1 MKAYAIKVCKLI
13 SALALGLGYVG
24 CINATTTPSNPNV
37 ENPHAMPFYAGPLE
51 QTLMAVPANESTS
64 PNKTYILPA
73 IPATTQWGVFNA
85 NMQPVLKI
93 NSGDTVVIQT
103 LPAADNQ
110 VVPGVKIEKIIQM
123 NNAVPG
129 RGPHTLTGPIAVAGA
144 EPGDVLSIHINSI
157 TPIAY
162 ASNDCVPGK
171 GLFPELFPK
180 GQVSYYQIDL
190 KNKQIQFAPGI
201 VIPLAPFPGIIAVAP
216 AKSGVFNSV
225 PPGVYGGNMDLRILT
240 QGTTL
245 YLPVFK
251 KGGMIWSGDSHAAQG
266 NGEIDLTAMETA
278 FSEISITVKL
288 IKGKKLAWPEVETP
302 KDWVTV
308 GYDTDLNK
316 ALDITKAQTIA
327 FIMQQRHV
335 SKQVATKIMYQ
346 IWNCPISEVVDEV
359 KGAYCIIPKDLNA
372 VAKPLPS
379 TDNDQEFVTV
389 ASDPDALLAM
399 SKAAMDML
407 KKVSAAKNMSI
418 QQTYILSSFTLD
430 CRFAPYV
437 SGNKE
442 VHCMMPKNLW
452 VSQASSA

>member
-1 MKAYAIKVCKLI
+1 VKTHTTKVRKII
-13 SALALGLGYVG
+13 SAMAFGLGFVG
-24 CINATTTPSNPNV
+24 FVYADTTPSNPNV
-37 ENPHAMPFYAGPLE
+37 ENPHAMPFYAGPLD
-51 QTLMAVPANESTS
+51 QTLMTAPASVPTP

-73 IPATTQWGVFNA
+73 TPATTQWGIFNA
-85 NMQPVLKI
+85 NLQPVLKI

-144 EPGDVLSIHINSI
+144 EPGDILSIHINSI

-171 GLFPELFPK
+171 GLFPELFPN
-180 GQVSYYQIDL
+180 GQVSYYHIDL

-201 VIPLAPFPGIIAVAP
+201 IIPLAPFPGIIAVAP
-216 AKSGVFNSV
+216 AASGVFDSV
-225 PPGVYGGNMDLRILT
+225 PPGVYGGNMDLRVLT

-251 KGGMIWSGDSHAAQG
+251 KGAMIWSGDSHAAQG

-278 FSEISITVKL
+278 FSEISITIKL
-288 IKGKKLAWPEVETP
+288 IKDKKLVWPEVETP
-302 KDWVTV
+302 THWVTV

-316 ALDITKAQTIA
+316 ALDITKAQTVA
-327 FIMQQRHV
+327 FIMQQHHV
-335 SKQVATKIMYQ
+335 SKQKATDIMYQ
-346 IWNCPISEVVDEV
+346 IWDCPISEVVDGV
-359 KGAYCIIPKDLNA
+359 KGAYCMIPKDFNA
-372 VAKPLPS
+372 IATPLPS
-379 TDNDQEFVTV
+379 TDNTHEFVTV
-389 ASDPDALLAM
+389 ATDPDALVAM
-399 SKAAMDML
+399 SKASMAML

-418 QQTYILSSFTLD
+418 QQVYILSSFVLD

-442 VHCMMPKNLW
+442 VHCMMPKNIW
-452 VSQASSA
+452 VSQTSRS

>member
-1 MKAYAIKVCKLI
+1 MKVCEIKVRKLMG
-13 SALALGLGYVG
+13 AMALGLGFVG
-24 CINATTTPSNPNV
+24 FVYADTAPPNPNV
-37 ENPHAMPFYAGPLE
+37 GSSNAMPFYAGPLD
-51 QTLMAVPANESTS
+51 QTLMAAPAGVVNP

-73 IPATTQWGVFNA
+73 TPATTQWGVFDA
-85 NMQPVLKI
+85 NLQPVLKV

-110 VVPGVKIEKIIQM
+110 VVPGVTIDKVIQM

-144 EPGDVLSIHINSI
+144 EPGDALSIHINSI

-162 ASNDCVPGK
+162 ASNDSVPGK
-171 GLFPELFPK
+171 GLFPQLFPK
-180 GQVSYYQIDL
+180 GQVSYYHIDL
-190 KNKQIQFAPGI
+190 KNKKIQFAPGI
-201 VIPLAPFPGIIAVAP
+201 VLPLQPFPGIITVAP
-216 AKSGVFNSV
+216 AASGVFDSD
-225 PPGVYGGNMDLRILT
+225 PPGVYGGNMDLRVLT

-251 KGGMIWSGDSHAAQG
+251 KGGMIWSGDSHAVQG

-278 FSEISITVKL
+278 FSEISLTVTL
-288 IKGKKLAWPEVETP
+288 IKGKNLAWPEVETP
-302 KDWVTV
+302 KNWVTV

-316 ALDITKAQTIA
+316 ALDITKAQTVA

-335 SKQVATKIMYQ
+335 SKQKATKIMYQ
-346 IWNCPISEVVDEV
+346 IWNCPISEVVNGV

-372 VAKPLPS
+372 MATPLPS
-379 TDNDQEFVTV
+379 ADNAKEFVTV
-389 ASDPDALLAM
+389 ASDPDALAAM
-399 SKAAMDML
+399 SKASMAML

-418 QQTYILSSFTLD
+418 QQTYILSSFVLD

-442 VHCMMPKNLW
+442 VHCVMPKDIW
-452 VSQASSA
+452 VSQASSS